1 MKKFILSMVVIIS
14 FGSYVIS
21 QNIAS
26 SSGNLNAPLI
36 IPNNNSNKQQV
47 SQIVTTSEPK
57 TTTSNP
63 PVKTTSKPGVVT
75 PKPTP
80 VVVPKKTGIYNDGGY
95 VGPSVDAYFGNV
107 QVKAI
112 ISNGRLTDV
121 QFLDYPQDRS
131 TSVRIN
137 SRALPILRQ
146 EAISAQSANINAV
159 SGASATSPAFI
170 ESLTAAL
177 NQARV

>member
-1 MKKFILSMVVIIS
+1 MVVIIS

-112 ISNGRLTDV
+112 ISNGD
-121 QFLDYPQDRS
+121 
-131 TSVRIN
+131 
-137 SRALPILRQ
+137 
-146 EAISAQSANINAV
+146 
-159 SGASATSPAFI
+159 
-170 ESLTAAL
+170 
-177 NQARV
+177 